1 MIAIA
6 VAAVGLLAGLWL
18 RPRVGER
25 YSSLFRA
32 QIVTIVVPLSVIGG
46 WSLRPTIET
55 GAALLLVLT
64 GEMLGVGLARVSARH
79 GHHPRFFAAAAGI
92 NSSYWALPA
101 ALALFGPAAATF
113 TVLFD
118 SLLAPVRNSLYVWML
133 RSSSPT
139 EQYSRTALVDYSRT
153 LAAAA
158 GLTLLALLGN
168 PGGWSA
174 TAIEALGYAAA
185 VTGFALLALA
195 LPRQIPR
202 QSWREALSVLPLR
215 FIPTTAVL
223 GVAALAGL
231 ALPSGAWVLALAP
244 CWFAYLGW
252 ARLYGHQGEFA
263 AAAILISLPV
273 AAALLP
279 LVSLLGG

>member
-1 MIAIA
+1 MAIA

-18 RPRVGER
+18 RPRIGPR
-25 YSSLFRA
+25 YSSFFRT
-32 QIVTIVVPLSVIGG
+32 QIVVIVLPLSALGG
-46 WSLRPTIET
+46 WSLQPTVQT
-55 GAALLLVLT
+55 AAALLLVLA
-64 GEMLGVGLARVSARH
+64 GEMLGVAIARSRARH

-118 SLLAPVRNSLYVWML
+118 SLLAPLRNSLFVWML
-133 RSSSPT
+133 RSSAPAD
-139 EQYSRTALVDYSRT
+139 QYSRTALVDYSRT
-153 LAAAA
+153 LAAAV
-158 GLTLLALLGN
+158 GLTLLAVLGH
-168 PGGWSA
+168 PAAWADS
-174 TAIEALGYAAA
+174 AIEVLGYVAAI
-185 VTGFALLALA
+185 TGFALLGLA

-202 QSWREALSVLPLR
+202 QSWREALSVVPLR

-223 GVAALAGL
+223 GLAALAGL
-231 ALPSGAWVLALAP
+231 SLPSGAWVLALAP

-263 AAAILISLPV
+263 AAVILISLPL

-279 LVSLLGG
+279 VVALLGG